1 MKKSFSELVENASA
15 GAVGGGAIASS
26 PGSFKGGWPDPEKP
40 KRPKV
45 KVLTRDQSKTEKES
59 R

>member
-1 MKKSFSELVENASA
+1 MKKSFSDLVETASA

-45 KVLTRDQSKTEKES
+45 KVLKRDKSAEEEETR
-59 R
+59 